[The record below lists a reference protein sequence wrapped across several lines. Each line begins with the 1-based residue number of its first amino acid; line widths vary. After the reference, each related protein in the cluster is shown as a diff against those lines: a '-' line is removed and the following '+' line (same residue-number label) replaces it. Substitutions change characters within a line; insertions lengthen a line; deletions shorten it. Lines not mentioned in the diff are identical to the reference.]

1 MSNKIRL
8 GPIAVFLTIIAAVFA
23 SLAML
28 TVATSRA
35 DAALSER
42 FAAVT
47 QVRYELEA
55 EGSRFLME
63 ADEYIKGTGSFPE
76 GAWEAGETI
85 GYTKE
90 QSGYTLDI
98 ELVPEGETYSVKTW
112 KITRMWEE
120 DDPFEDLWLG

>member
-8 GPIAVFLTIIAAVFA
+8 GPIAVFLTIIAAVLA

-35 DAALSER
+35 DASLSER

-55 EGSRFLME
+55 EGNRFLME
-63 ADEYIKGTGSFPE
+63 ADEYIKGTGAFPE
-76 GAWEAGETI
+76 GAWEAGDMI

-90 QSGYTLDI
+90 KSGYTLDVEI
-98 ELVPEGETYSVKTW
+98 IPENGTYTVKTW
-112 KITRMWEE
+112 KISRMWEE